1 MSATTSSAPSATTT
15 STIGGGQGSQGIS
28 LVALL
33 SAIAVSAIIFG
44 VQMLAF
50 VLLKDKLARIFKP
63 KTYLVPERERT
74 EPPPRTPWG
83 WLFTI
88 FTFRDRE
95 VIKKCGLDAYF
106 FLRYLQTLLIIFIPM
121 AVVILPVLVPINNI
135 GGRGG
140 SYALE
145 FGNSTIGNSTYSAT
159 TANVT
164 GLDQLAWGNVR
175 PTKTHRYWAHLILAV
190 LVIVWVCG
198 VFFSELRI
206 YVKVRQDYLTSAE
219 HRLRASATTVLVSA
233 IPPKWL
239 TSEALGGL
247 YDVFPGGIRNI
258 WINRN
263 FDTLLDKIHKRDKIF
278 KKLESAETEL
288 VRKAKKAQKKKLQE
302 DEKLAV
308 KAAKVKPLTKKERAE
323 RTKIENASAEQSA
336 QSGSGVSAGDPHQ
349 VPHTVDDA
357 IDEEEERTREQDT
370 PQEARGKFKLPGL
383 GGLAAVGQ
391 DLGQGFNKGF
401 GAVGKAGENVFGGAR
416 NVGRDLNNTIET
428 TNGFINFDEAS
439 MAEDDFDQYGRY
451 RPRET
456 NTVTP
461 YGAGSDENKQ
471 KEDDVSPTSTA
482 APKND
487 VRLPGNNVRRNAQ
500 RFGGDG
506 VDEVPTT
513 NNWFLFWKP
522 PAGGFAS
529 PIPTGF
535 EDDDEF
541 PLTQADGGRSFS
553 KERKPLPQSQEEKNE
568 GIWAKIKLAVPF
580 FGSEESTPLD
590 YPLSYNPDYKEDAHG
605 AAWEK
610 FLKPK
615 ERPTHRLA
623 RFSWTPGFL
632 PGIPGLNKKV
642 DTIYWC
648 RGELARLNLEIEMDQ
663 KHPERFPLM
672 NSAFIQFNHQV
683 AAHMACQAV
692 THHVP
697 KHMAP
702 RTVEISP
709 NDVVWDNMSIKWW
722 EAWIRTVVVT
732 AVVVGMIVLW
742 AFPVIWTASLAQI
755 SSLAGSYSWL
765 HWLNRIPKKV
775 LQAIAGVLPA
785 LVLSILLALVP
796 MILGYLAFLQG
807 SQTGME
813 KQRSVQRYYFAFLFV
828 QVFLI
833 VSISG
838 TAFATLGSAS
848 AFTNITSI
856 PETLAEQIPK
866 AANYFF
872 SYMILQAL
880 STSSG
885 TLLQIVTLAL
895 WFIMPK
901 FFDNTARDKWKRNTS
916 LQSVTWGSFFPVYTN
931 FACIALIYSVISPII
946 IIFAIITFTL
956 LWIANRYNMLYVSRF
971 KLDTGGLLYPTA
983 INQTFTGLYFMEIVL
998 IGLFFLVRDENNNVA
1013 CVPQAIIM
1021 IVVAVL
1027 TILYQVMLNVSFG
1040 PLFSHLPITFE
1051 DEAVLRDEAFER
1063 AQAQRLGL
1071 DESDGMLAQVDGAGT
1086 QGPGFIEMSNL
1097 DNAQNTG
1104 GRFKNSKLNP
1114 ANMVQEAGSWA
1125 VRSGKKIG
1133 SKTLGRGTGNDNAA
1147 ADNSVA
1153 ASSVHLIR
1161 RRRHRDLEAQQK
1173 IADALYGGYNDEIED
1188 LTPDERDVLVR
1199 HAFQHQAL
1207 RARRP
1212 TVWIPRDDIG
1222 VSDDEVQR
1230 TREYAQDNIWIS
1242 NVGAA
1247 LDGKCRVVYGRN
1259 PPDFSEIDLINL

>member
-1 MSATTSSAPSATTT
+1 MS
-15 STIGGGQGSQGIS
+15 
-28 LVALL
+28 
-33 SAIAVSAIIFG
+33 IF
-44 VQMLAF
+44 
-50 VLLKDKLARIFKP
+50 R
-63 KTYLVPERERT
+63 
-74 EPPPRTPWG
+74 
-83 WLFTI
+83 
-88 FTFRDRE
+88 FRDRE
-95 VIKKCGLDAYF
+95 VINKCGLDAYF
-106 FLRYLQTLLIIFIPM
+106 FLRYLQTLLIIFIPL
-121 AVVILPVLVPINNI
+121 AVVIMPILIPINRV

-145 FGNSTIGNSTYSAT
+145 FGNSTNGNSTYEAT

-175 PTKTHRYWAHLILAV
+175 PTKTHRYWAHLVLAV
-190 LVIVWVCG
+190 LVVIWVCG

-206 YVKVRQDYLTSAE
+206 YIKVRQDYLTSAE

-233 IPPKWL
+233 IPSKWL
-239 TSEALGGL
+239 TTEALGGL

-278 KKLESAETEL
+278 AKLEAAETEL
-288 VRKAKKAQKKKLQE
+288 IRAAKKAQKKQLQKE
-302 DEKLAV
+302 EKS
-308 KAAKVKPLTKKERAE
+308 AAKLTKLKPLTKEERAE
-323 RTKIENASAEQSA
+323 RTKSENVSAKQLAAS
-336 QSGSGVSAGDPHQ
+336 GGGVSSGDPHQ

-357 IDEEEERTREQDT
+357 IDEEQERSRKQEMPQDKG
-370 PQEARGKFKLPGL
+370 GKFRLPGL
-383 GGLAAVGQ
+383 DNLAAVGQ
-391 DLGQGFNKGF
+391 DFGQGFNKGF
-401 GAVGKAGENVFGGAR
+401 EAVGKAGETVFGGAR

-428 TNGFINFDEAS
+428 TNGFVHFDAAS
-439 MAEDDFDQYGRY
+439 VADDDFDQYGRY
-451 RPRET
+451 RPGET
-456 NTVTP
+456 NAPAP
-461 YGAGSDENKQ
+461 YVNGRDDKKQ
-471 KEDDVSPTSTA
+471 QADDVSPTSTA

-487 VRLPGNNVRRNAQ
+487 MRLPGNTVRRNTN
-500 RFGGDG
+500 RYGGDG
-506 VDEVPTT
+506 ANDVPNG
-513 NNWFLFWKP
+513 NNWLKFWKAP
-522 PAGGFAS
+522 TGGFAS

-535 EDDDEF
+535 EEGDEF
-541 PLTQADGGRSFS
+541 PLTQTDRGRSIS
-553 KERKPLPQSQEEKNE
+553 KESPHSPEKKKN
-568 GIWAKIKLAVPF
+568 GVWAKIKLAMLF
-580 FGSEESTPLD
+580 SGGEESTPVD
-590 YPLSYNPDYKEDAHG
+590 YPTAYNQKYKEDAHD
-605 AAWEK
+605 AAWER

-615 ERPTHRLA
+615 DRPNHRLA
-623 RFSWTPGFL
+623 RFDWTPSFL
-632 PGIPGLNKKV
+632 PGIPGYNKKV

-702 RTVEISP
+702 RSVEISP
-709 NDVVWDNMSIKWW
+709 DDVVWDNMSIKWW
-722 EAWIRTVVVT
+722 EGWIRTAIVTVIVV
-732 AVVVGMIVLW
+732 AMIVLW

-755 SSLAGSYSWL
+755 SSLASTYSWL
-765 HWLNRIPKKV
+765 HWLNKIPKRV

-796 MILGYLAFLQG
+796 MILEYLSFLQG

-848 AFTNITSI
+848 SFTNITKI

-901 FFDNTARDKWKRNTS
+901 LFDNTAREKWKRNTT

-931 FACIALIYSVISPII
+931 FACIALIYSVVSPMII
-946 IIFAIITFTL
+946 VFAIITFTL
-956 LWIANRYNMLYVSRF
+956 LWVANRYNMLYVSRF

-998 IGLFFLVRDENNNVA
+998 IGLFFLVRDQNDDAA
-1013 CVPQAIIM
+1013 CIPQAIIM
-1021 IVVAVL
+1021 IVVAAL
-1027 TILYQVMLNVSFG
+1027 TILYQVMLNISFG

-1063 AQAQRLGL
+1063 AQALRLGL
-1071 DESDGMLAQVDGAGT
+1071 DEEDEMPSQLDGAGNH
-1086 QGPGFIEMSNL
+1086 GPGYIEMSNL
-1097 DNAQNTG
+1097 DNAHNSRG
-1104 GRFKNSKLNP
+1104 GFKNSKFNP
-1114 ANMVQEAGSWA
+1114 ANIVQGAGSWA
-1125 VRSGKKIG
+1125 VRSGMKFTSNPFG
-1133 SKTLGRGTGNDNAA
+1133 MSRGNENAA
-1147 ADNSVA
+1147 ADNSAAA
-1153 ASSVHLIR
+1153 ASSVHLVR
-1161 RRRHRDLEAQQK
+1161 RRRHRDLEAQQR

-1199 HAFQHQAL
+1199 HAFQHLAL

-1222 VSDDEVQR
+1222 VSDDEVKR
-1230 TREYAQDNIWIS
+1230 TREFAQENIWIS
-1242 NVGAA
+1242 NIGAA

-1259 PPDFSEIDLINL
+1259 PPDFSEVDLISL